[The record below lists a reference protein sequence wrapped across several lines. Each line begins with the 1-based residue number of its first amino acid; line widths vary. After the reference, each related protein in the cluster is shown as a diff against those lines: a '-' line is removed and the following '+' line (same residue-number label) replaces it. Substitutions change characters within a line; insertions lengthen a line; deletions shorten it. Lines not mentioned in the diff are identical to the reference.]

1 MRLTIR
7 ITAIMLAL
15 TMALSICFASVYAET
30 PFVKFDKNVPL
41 NLQNYENSL
50 IEKASGRSL
59 KKHVMALR

>member
-1 MRLTIR
+1 
-7 ITAIMLAL
+7 MLAL